1 MGEIWRFTKAEYRKM
16 KGTYLPLIFAG
27 VPLLG
32 CGLFLLYYS
41 FSPWDTES
49 EIMAYAE
56 AMGAAL
62 PLLISLLSAI
72 SVELEERNHFQT
84 FLGTAKKKKS
94 ALLGKYF
101 ALLFFTFLSFLLAVG
116 LFGVGFTSL
125 LGKEGMT
132 TGLCVRLIFALWL
145 PSAAL
150 YGIHLFLDLT
160 FPKSVSIAVGTGESL
175 ISALFLTGLGDGLWT
190 FVPASWSARWAA
202 YVTGME
208 LNDTYRKMVQENLNL
223 RGNAK
228 ICLLITFL
236 LCAIILVWFRF
247 YEGRQCND

>member
-116 LFGVGFTSL
+116 IFGAGFTFL

-132 TGLCVRLIFALWL
+132 PGLCVKLIFALWL

-150 YGIHLFLDLT
+150 YGIHLFLNLA
-160 FPKSVSIAVGTGESL
+160 FQKSVSIAVGAGESL
-175 ISALFLTGLGDGLWT
+175 ISALFLTGLGEGNWV
-190 FVPASWSARWAA
+190 FVPASWSARWAM

-223 RGNAK
+223 KGNAK

>member
-62 PLLISLLSAI
+62 PFLISLLSAL
-72 SVELEERNHFQT
+72 SVGLEEKNHFQT
-84 FLGTAKKKKS
+84 FLGTARKKKS
-94 ALLGKYF
+94 ALLGKYI
-101 ALLFFTFLSFLLAVG
+101 ALLLCTFFSFLLAVG
-116 LFGVGFTSL
+116 IFGAGFTFL

-132 TGLCVRLIFALWL
+132 PGFCVKLIFALWL

-190 FVPASWSARWAA
+190 FVPASWSARWAM

-208 LNDTYRKMVQENLNL
+208 LNDNYRAAIQESLNL
-223 RGNAK
+223 RRSAG
-228 ICLLITFL
+228 ICLLITVFL
-236 LCAIILVWFRF
+236 CGIILVWFKF

>member
-1 MGEIWRFTKAEYRKM
+1 MGETWRFIKAEYRKM

-41 FSPWDTES
+41 FSPWNTES

-84 FLGTAKKKKS
+84 FLGTARKKKS

-101 ALLFFTFLSFLLAVG
+101 ALLFFTFISFLLAVG
-116 LFGVGFTSL
+116 LFGAGFTFL

-132 TGLCVRLIFALWL
+132 PGLCVKLIFALWL

-150 YGIHLFLDLT
+150 YGIHLFLNLV
-160 FPKSVSIAVGTGESL
+160 FQKSVSVAVGTGESL
-175 ISALFLTGLGDGLWT
+175 VSALFLTGLGEGLWP
-190 FVPASWSARWAA
+190 FVPASWSARWAT

-208 LNDTYRKMVQENLNL
+208 LNDTYRAAVRETLNL
-223 RGNAK
+223 RKNAGV
-228 ICLLITFL
+228 CLLITFL
-236 LCAIILVWFRF
+236 LCVIILVWFRF

>member
-62 PLLISLLSAI
+62 PFLISLLSAL
-72 SVELEERNHFQT
+72 SVEMEERNHFQT
-84 FLGTAKKKKS
+84 FLGTARKKKS
-94 ALLGKYF
+94 ALLGKYI
-101 ALLFFTFLSFLLAVG
+101 ALLLCTFFSFLLAVG
-116 LFGVGFTSL
+116 IFGAGFTFL

-132 TGLCVRLIFALWL
+132 PGLCVKLIFALWL

-160 FPKSVSIAVGTGESL
+160 FPRSVSIAVGTGESL

-223 RGNAK
+223 KGNAK

>member
-62 PLLISLLSAI
+62 PFLISLLSAL
-72 SVELEERNHFQT
+72 SVGLEEKNHFQT
-84 FLGTAKKKKS
+84 FLGTARKKKS
-94 ALLGKYF
+94 ALLGKYI
-101 ALLFFTFLSFLLAVG
+101 ALLLCTFFSFLLAVG
-116 LFGVGFTSL
+116 IFGAGFTFL

-132 TGLCVRLIFALWL
+132 PGLCVKLIFALWL
-145 PSAAL
+145 PSAAF
-150 YGIHLFLDLT
+150 LF
-160 FPKSVSIAVGTGESL
+160 FPSCR
-175 ISALFLTGLGDGLWT
+175 GDVRGRSYLSSGKRGKDAWT
-190 FVPASWSARWAA
+190 LCEAYCCTVASFH
-202 YVTGME
+202 
-208 LNDTYRKMVQENLNL
+208 
-223 RGNAK
+223 
-228 ICLLITFL
+228 CLVRNSSFS
-236 LCAIILVWFRF
+236 
-247 YEGRQCND
+247 

>member
-1 MGEIWRFTKAEYRKM
+1 MGEIWRFTKTEYRKM

-41 FSPWDTES
+41 FSAWNTES

-84 FLGTAKKKKS
+84 FLGTARKKKS
-94 ALLGKYF
+94 ALLGKYI
-101 ALLFFTFLSFLLAVG
+101 ALLLCTFFSFLLAVG
-116 LFGVGFTSL
+116 IFGAGFTFL
-125 LGKEGMT
+125 LGKEGMMP
-132 TGLCVRLIFALWL
+132 GLCVKLIFALWL

-150 YGIHLFLDLT
+150 YAIHLFLNLA
-160 FPKSVSIAVGTGESL
+160 FQKSVSIAVGAGESL
-175 ISALFLTGLGDGLWT
+175 ISALFLTGLGEGNWV
-190 FVPASWSARWAA
+190 FVPASWSARWAM

-208 LNDTYRKMVQENLNL
+208 LNDNYRAAIQESLNL
-223 RGNAK
+223 RRSAG
-228 ICLLITFL
+228 ICL
-236 LCAIILVWFRF
+236 CS
-247 YEGRQCND
+247 G

>member
-116 LFGVGFTSL
+116 LFEVGFTSL

-150 YGIHLFLDLT
+150 YAIHLFLNLA
-160 FPKSVSIAVGTGESL
+160 FQKSVSIAVGAGESL
-175 ISALFLTGLGDGLWT
+175 ISALFLTGLGEGNWV
-190 FVPASWSARWAA
+190 FVPASWSARWAM

-223 RGNAK
+223 KGNAK

>member
-1 MGEIWRFTKAEYRKM
+1 MGEIRRFTKAEYRKM

-27 VPLLG
+27 VPLFG

-49 EIMAYAE
+49 EIMAYGE

-62 PLLISLLSAI
+62 PFLISLLSAL

-84 FLGTAKKKKS
+84 FLGTAEKKRS

-101 ALLFFTFLSFLLAVG
+101 ALLFFTFVSFLLAVG
-116 LFGVGFTSL
+116 IFGTGFTFF

-132 TGLCVRLIFALWL
+132 PGLCMKLIFALWI
-145 PSAAL
+145 PSIAL
-150 YGIHLFLDLT
+150 YAIHLFLNLT
-160 FPKSVSIAVGTGESL
+160 FQKSVSIAVGAGESL

-223 RGNAK
+223 KGNAK

>member
-1 MGEIWRFTKAEYRKM
+1 MGELWRFTKAEYRKM

-150 YGIHLFLDLT
+150 YAIHLFLNLA
-160 FPKSVSIAVGTGESL
+160 FQKSVSIAVGAGESL
-175 ISALFLTGLGDGLWT
+175 ISALFLTGLGEGNWV
-190 FVPASWSARWAA
+190 FVPASWSARWAM

-223 RGNAK
+223 KGNAK
-228 ICLLITFL
+228 ICLLITVFL
-236 LCAIILVWFRF
+236 CGIILVWFKF

>member
-62 PLLISLLSAI
+62 PFLISLLSAL
-72 SVELEERNHFQT
+72 SVGLEEKNHFQT
-84 FLGTAKKKKS
+84 FLGTARKKKS
-94 ALLGKYF
+94 SLLGKYI
-101 ALLFFTFLSFLLAVG
+101 ALLLCTFFSFLLAVG
-116 LFGVGFTSL
+116 IFGAGFTFL

-132 TGLCVRLIFALWL
+132 PGLCVKLIFALWL

-160 FPKSVSIAVGTGESL
+160 FPRSVSIAVGTGESL

-223 RGNAK
+223 KGNAK